1 MKNNKNKLPQVSR
14 GAKIDT
20 PLDKSHHIPTHAPG
34 GQVQTNWANIRWTK
48 KKIIFVSLLLGTPY
62 VIALIVSWVAIGKLI
77 TYILLGVAVLFGLV
91 IVVLRSLDSEEF

>member
-14 GAKIDT
+14 GGKIDT
-20 PLDKSHHIPTHAPG
+20 PLDQSHHIPIHSPG
-34 GQVQTNWANIRWTK
+34 GKVQTNWGNIRWTK

-77 TYILLGVAVLFGLV
+77 TYILLGVAVLFGLIAV
-91 IVVLRSLDSEEF
+91 LLRSLDSEEF

>member
-1 MKNNKNKLPQVSR
+1 MKNNNKELPKAKR

-20 PLDKSHHIPTHAPG
+20 PLDKSHDIPIHGPG

-48 KKIIFVSLLLGTPY
+48 KKITFVSLLLGTPY

-91 IVVLRSLDSEEF
+91 VVILRSLDSEEF